1 MRKLCKYQKIIGLE
15 RILKGK
21 RMSVTELLADLL
33 VKEFLFG
40 NAQNCEYKSSQ
51 HWFTNLKTETYD
63 YFQMPVNK

>member
-1 MRKLCKYQKIIGLE
+1 
-15 RILKGK
+15 
-21 RMSVTELLADLL
+21 MSVTELLADLL